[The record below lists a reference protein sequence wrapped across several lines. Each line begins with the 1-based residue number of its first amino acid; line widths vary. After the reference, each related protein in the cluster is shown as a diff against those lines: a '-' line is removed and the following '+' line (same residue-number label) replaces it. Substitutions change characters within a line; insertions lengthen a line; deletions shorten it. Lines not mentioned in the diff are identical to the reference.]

1 MAVEET
7 VSCTCEVLPCASVE
21 VRVIVLCTTVV
32 AWVTSLGVTTA
43 VVDSMTVD
51 PCDVTTAVSTVVVT
65 DGASSDDDDDGGGG
79 GFEEGAADS
88 NVVAAAASD
97 VDDTPVDRLTCRFSS
112 FASAASIS
120 LAGTAE
126 AAMMAKRRNVD
137 SDHGCIL
144 KIVFERIDLVYIGK
158 VV

>member
-1 MAVEET
+1 M
-7 VSCTCEVLPCASVE
+7 
-21 VRVIVLCTTVV
+21 IVLCTTVV

-65 DGASSDDDDDGGGG
+65 DGASSDDDGGG

-126 AAMMAKRRNVD
+126 AEMMAKRRNVD

-144 KIVFERIDLVYIGK
+144 KIVFERIDLMCIGK